1 MVTTAVSRPIAEPR
15 KKQKRANWREDFY
28 RNGLPKEVIV
38 IDDSPNA
45 TPNPSYSM
53 FISRQQHQEFKE
65 AKGMKRGRRPSP
77 LPPLSHSMYISTSQ
91 SSYGSTT
98 KSSHNNQSS
107 NAFVRKSPSVQLIM
121 TRQVSAAQRVQ
132 RENHVYNN
140 NSFNPSKQQPTQ
152 IPSQLLPNNVNKRRR
167 KVDISPPPSLIKHAY
182 TSTYQKNPPF
192 TDVTIFPSTF
202 ATNNPTYNDATTYF
216 ASSFA
221 VKNPT
226 YSDASFFPCPTYRS
240 YISTSSHA
248 STTNIYLNND
258 GHNYDYNS
266 LQSYSSGTSSGIP
279 QAPVYDDKDGHYIVH
294 PGDDLTTRY
303 KIIRILGQGTFGKV
317 IQCWDRAYNTHVAIK
332 MIRAVE
338 KYRDAAK
345 IEIRVLNCIKQND
358 PFNVHHCIHLR
369 DYFDFRNHI
378 CIVFDLLGSSLY
390 DFLKSNEFNPFPMN
404 QIQNIARQLLTS
416 VESKAFLV
424 LHSMHLIHTDLK
436 PENILLDTDHY
447 RSVPSKGQDKGVREL
462 YNSDIRVI
470 DFGSAT
476 FEEEYHSSVIQTRH
490 YRAPEGLV
498 GRILAISGPLAVSSL
513 NYLLAKHRQPQS
525 KFFRNGKLNYPNHE
539 TSRQSKQYVRETLS
553 LRELIQPHTCAFN
566 RQFFDLVLGL
576 LHYDPAQR
584 LTAREALRHL
594 FFYAPYDNDGRQLRY

>member
-1 MVTTAVSRPIAEPR
+1 
-15 KKQKRANWREDFY
+15 
-28 RNGLPKEVIV
+28 
-38 IDDSPNA
+38 
-45 TPNPSYSM
+45 
-53 FISRQQHQEFKE
+53 
-65 AKGMKRGRRPSP
+65 
-77 LPPLSHSMYISTSQ
+77 Q

-98 KSSHNNQSS
+98 NKSYHINQSS
-107 NAFVRKSPSVQLIM
+107 NAVARKSPSVQLIM

-140 NSFNPSKQQPTQ
+140 SFNPNKQQPTQ
-152 IPSQLLPNNVNKRRR
+152 IPSQLISNN
-167 KVDISPPPSLIKHAY
+167 HTY
-182 TSTYQKNPPF
+182 TSTYPNKNPAF
-192 TDVTIFPSTF
+192 NDAAIFPSTF
-202 ATNNPTYNDATTYF
+202 VTNNPTYNDATTYF
-216 ASSFA
+216 TSFA
-221 VKNPT
+221 AKNPT
-226 YSDASFFPCPTYRS
+226 YSDASFFPCPNYRS

-248 STTNIYLNND
+248 STTNIYLNNND

-294 PGDDLTTRY
+294 PGDDLTHRY

-416 VESKAFLV
+416 VEF

-490 YRAPEGLV
+490 YRAPEVILGLGWSYPCDLWSV
-498 GRILAISGPLAVSSL
+498 GCILIELFTGQTVFQTHDNLEHLAIMERVLGKIPDRLAIRAS
-513 NYLLAKHRQPQS
+513 RQPQS

-553 LRELIQPHTCAFN
+553 LRELIQPHACAFN

-584 LTAREALRHL
+584 LTAREALRHP
-594 FFYAPYDNDGRQLRY
+594 FFYVPYDNDGRPLRY